1 VIIYLATIWFGVPS
15 FAQAPAFVVQD
26 LIFDNSSLKP
36 NAIVPVD
43 LDRDG
48 DIDIVAGLQQSNGDN
63 TLEWFQNNGSGS
75 FTRYTIQSS
84 HTYMNDGK
92 TIKCADIDGDGDT
105 DIAGA
110 AYNGFHVYWNS
121 GSQSFTEQKYSG
133 LDTYTACS
141 DPLKGPLYFLYTLS
155 PRSVSP

>member
-1 VIIYLATIWFGVPS
+1 MCINVVVPALVRARDHDYLAKPVVIVIIYLATIWFGVPS

-63 TLEWFQNNGSGS
+63 TLE
-75 FTRYTIQSS
+75 
-84 HTYMNDGK
+84 
-92 TIKCADIDGDGDT
+92 
-105 DIAGA
+105 
-110 AYNGFHVYWNS
+110 
-121 GSQSFTEQKYSG
+121 
-133 LDTYTACS
+133 
-141 DPLKGPLYFLYTLS
+141 
-155 PRSVSP
+155 